1 MNNENTFDTSADVA
15 SDAAKPAAAFVPTSP
30 NAVKPT
36 GSMPKPQLPIDPND
50 HNVVITVTQAELRA
64 RAESKAVTE
73 SGVDDVYLSRC
84 VYRNMRNT
92 RSLTVHHL
100 QRRLQEE
107 EHHEAVQDRDGFYGD
122 HVRNAVREYQEANG
136 LTVTDHIDA
145 ATFEK
150 IFENDSNVR
159 VHA

>member
-1 MNNENTFDTSADVA
+1 MNSENTFPTSA
-15 SDAAKPAAAFVPTSP
+15 
-30 NAVKPT
+30 VKST
-36 GSMPKPQLPIDPND
+36 GSAPKPQLPIDPDD
-50 HNVVITVTQAELRA
+50 HNVVIAVTQAELQA

-73 SGVDDVYLSRC
+73 SGIDDVYLSRC
-84 VYRNMRNT
+84 IYKNMRDT

-107 EHHEAVQDRDGFYGD
+107 EHHEAIRDRDGFYGD
-122 HVRNAVREYQEANG
+122 HVRNAVREYQKANG

-145 ATFEK
+145 VTFQK
-150 IFENDSNVR
+150 IFENDPDVR